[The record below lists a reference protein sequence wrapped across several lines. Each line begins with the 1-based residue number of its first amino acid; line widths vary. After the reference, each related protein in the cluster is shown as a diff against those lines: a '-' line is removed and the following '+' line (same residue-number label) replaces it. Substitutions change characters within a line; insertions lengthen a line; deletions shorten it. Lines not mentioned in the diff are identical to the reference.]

1 MTCNLNI
8 ESMNRTKLDLK
19 IMSLIHMVMEH
30 INETRVSKN
39 VIAGLI
45 CSGFSRPYIEYIGL
59 FQGVR

>member
-30 INETRVSKN
+30 INDTRVSN
-39 VIAGLI
+39 VIVGLI
-45 CSGFSRPYIEYIGL
+45 CIGFSRSYKEYIGL
-59 FQGVR
+59 FQGVY